1 MVVVVG
7 HLEKLLVSD
16 KSHVKHGK
24 TYLFAKSLFSGLVG
38 LGEKFEFFEGPCS
51 NGAST
56 STSASASTG
65 NVGST
70 GGSKHQLPKLAE
82 YDDWAF
88 TPIGYFRS
96 LAIALVLAIALAL
109 AIAPH
114 KYWR

>member
-24 TYLFAKSLFSGLVG
+24 THLFAKSLFSGLVG

-51 NGAST
+51 NGA
-56 STSASASTG
+56 SASASTG

>member
-24 TYLFAKSLFSGLVG
+24 THLFTKSLFSGLVG

-51 NGAST
+51 NGASA
-56 STSASASTG
+56 SASASTG

-88 TPIGYFRS
+88 TLIGYFRS

>member
-1 MVVVVG
+1 V
-7 HLEKLLVSD
+7 E
-16 KSHVKHGK
+16 
-24 TYLFAKSLFSGLVG
+24 
-38 LGEKFEFFEGPCS
+38 LGIFLGVCNGSCCS

-56 STSASASTG
+56 STSASTG

-82 YDDWAF
+82 YDDWVF

-109 AIAPH
+109 AIAPL
-114 KYWR
+114 KYWRQLGKG